1 MAHLQIL
8 PTFLWRHL
16 ERTYLSIHDT
26 IKLFVGC
33 KSFSKMFDK
42 DYFHDKFVRSRLHRI
57 TVIIRNAADVID
69 DVQLWIDA
77 LSSINGCDTIDA
89 MFNFVCNNQFIVKK
103 DYIILMAGGLY
114 QGGSF
119 YGGTHTGYHMEHDL
133 IGNDITKKYNYKII
147 GSDDMSNPTTIKL
160 GNPHENL
167 PNAVN
172 YIHFAVPT
180 FLSIS
185 NVIFDNTI
193 CKVSKFSL
201 YCSMLI
207 NDSKLNCTIDKCIF
221 NKSKLS
227 FSGADKCMI
236 INSEF
241 NESCVDFYN
250 HAEVISIVSPA
261 IVLDCI
267 ISDCTFNCRSN
278 YCFGITGRFNS
289 IFKSSSLFNIK
300 NNTIN
305 NTDIHELISLIKLN
319 TSSLPRIKIS
329 DNNFANMTQLSRN
342 GEGLK
347 KMLLDDTNIFDR
359 CGTEMT
365 RHVMHVD
372 NKTSC
377 SIM

>member
-42 DYFHDKFVRSRLHRI
+42 DYFHDKFVRSRLQRI
-57 TVIIRNAADVID
+57 TIIIRNETDVID
-69 DVQLWIDA
+69 NVQLWIDA
-77 LSSINGCDTIDA
+77 LLSVAGCDTIDA
-89 MFNFVCNNQFIVKK
+89 MFKFVCNNQSNVKK
-103 DYIILMAGGLY
+103 DYIILMAEGLY

-119 YGGTHTGYHMEHDL
+119 YGGTHTGYQMEHDL
-133 IGNDITKKYNYKII
+133 IGNGDTKKYNYKII

-160 GNPHENL
+160 GNPQEIL

-172 YIHFAVPT
+172 YIHFALPT
-180 FLSIS
+180 SLSIT
-185 NVIFDNTI
+185 NITFDNTI

-201 YCSMLI
+201 YISMLI
-207 NDSKLNCTIDKCIF
+207 NDSKLNCTIDKCMF

-250 HAEVISIVSPA
+250 NAEVIPIASPA
-261 IVLDCI
+261 IVLDCV

-278 YCFGITGRFNS
+278 YCFGISGRFNS
-289 IFKSSSLFNIK
+289 IFKSPSLFNIK
-300 NNTIN
+300 NNTII
-305 NTDIHELISLIKLN
+305 NTNIDELISLIKLN
-319 TSSLPRIKIS
+319 TSLLPRIKIC

-347 KMLLDDTNIFDR
+347 RILLDDTNTFDK
-359 CGTEMT
+359 CGAEMT

-372 NKTSC
+372 DKTSC